1 MDLCLAMPAYNEEE
15 CIEKVIKDWNQGF
28 QDLGMTYK
36 LVVVN
41 DGSRDSTL
49 EKLKGLE
56 QEIPGLMVLN
66 QENQGHG
73 VALRHAY
80 DECLKLNPEWIF
92 QTDSDDQFKVTDFK
106 LLWEK
111 RNDFPFLFG
120 HRKNRHDPAMRL
132 FITKILKF
140 ILKTIF
146 DFRIVDANVPFRLLK
161 TSYFKK
167 ILQFVPRE
175 FFAPNIFITVL
186 SYKTSLPV
194 YVTPVEHIE
203 RQTGVV
209 SLLSTRLMKACLQSF
224 WELMKFRL
232 NLFSIKSKLKSDIA
246 QEL

>member
-15 CIEKVIKDWNQGF
+15 CIEKVIKDWQTGF
-28 QDLGMTYK
+28 NELSLDYK
-36 LVVVN
+36 MVVVN

-49 EKLKGLE
+49 EKLTKLSE
-56 QEIPGLMVLN
+56 EIPQLVVLD
-66 QENQGHG
+66 QPNQGHG
-73 VALRHAY
+73 VAMRYAY
-80 DECLKLNPEWIF
+80 DESIKLNPDWIF
-92 QTDSDDQFKVTDFK
+92 QTDSDDQFKVSDFK

-111 RNDFPFLFG
+111 RNDFDFLFG

-132 FITKILKF
+132 FITKILKT

-161 TSYFKK
+161 TRYFKT
-167 ILQFVPRE
+167 ILDFVPRQ

-186 SYKTSLPV
+186 AYKSSLPV
-194 YVTPVEHIE
+194 FVTPVEHIE

-224 WELMKFRL
+224 WELVKFRVQ
-232 NLFSIKSKLKSDIA
+232 LFSIKSKLRSIISK
-246 QEL
+246 EP